1 MAQEE
6 GLVATITEN
15 GWAQVVTDRRDACAD
30 CGASH
35 CCASLGGSSK
45 MVIKALNRAGAG
57 VGDLVYVNLG
67 SGAVI
72 QSAASF
78 YMIPLLALIAGAV
91 VGTEL
96 SQPLSISETAGAI
109 LFSFVGLALGFLIT
123 ALISRRMSSQNKLT
137 PIITRIKRAG
147 AEAPES
153 LMSVD
158 PVCKMLV
165 EPAQAPASHVYRDK
179 TYYFCHPNCKESF
192 AKDPE
197 KYLTPQPKIKAL

>member
-1 MAQEE
+1 
-6 GLVATITEN
+6 
-15 GWAQVVTDRRDACAD
+15 
-30 CGASH
+30 
-35 CCASLGGSSK
+35 

-197 KYLTPQPKIKAL
+197 KYLTPQPKIRAL